1 MSHVA
6 VVLALAGTTLLSE
19 DAALVTAGLL
29 TAVDDVPF
37 VVAVLGCAAGIVA
50 GDMLLWLLGRMGV
63 GRLAA
68 RPSIARLL
76 ERFDRAAA
84 ARRLQGHLGVV
95 VLASRGL
102 PGTRLPLYV
111 AAGTIG
117 ISPWRLAGWTV
128 LSVAVWVPLVVAI
141 VASVGAELTGTV
153 RLWIATFPVATAI
166 VVAGVG
172 ALTRRLAT
180 SETAMRG
187 AVATLVRWTRWEFW
201 PACLLYAPVVLW
213 VLVLAIRYRGFDVVA
228 AANPGMANGGLAG
241 ESKSDIQHT
250 LPAEWAIPAVRL
262 APGPTRERARALD
275 EAMAAHGW
283 RFPVA
288 LKPDVG
294 QRGDGVR
301 RILDR
306 PQAAHYL
313 ATVAEAVMAQPW
325 SDAAL
330 EVGLYYVRMPDA
342 AQGRV
347 LSITDK
353 RFAEVVGDGRSTLE
367 QLIRRHP
374 RCRLQAA
381 TFLARHAASRTEVPP
396 RGQRVQLGVVGNHK
410 QGTLF
415 LDGRHLWTEALEQR
429 VDAIARRTSGFFI
442 GRFDVRYR
450 DVEQLR
456 AGEDLEIVELN
467 GVSAEPTH
475 IYDPNGSL
483 LGAWRAL
490 CRHWSLVFAI
500 GAANRR
506 TGASSPSSGR
516 LVWTAC
522 AHLAARP
529 ALPVAD

>member
-1 MSHVA
+1 MSHV
-6 VVLALAGTTLLSE
+6 VVFLALAGTTLLSE
-19 DAALVTAGLL
+19 DAALVAAGLL
-29 TAVDDVPF
+29 SAADGVPF
-37 VVAVLGCAAGIVA
+37 VVAVLGCAAGIVV

-68 RPSIARLL
+68 QPVAARLL
-76 ERFDRAAA
+76 RRFDRAAA
-84 ARRLQGHLGVV
+84 ARRLQGHLGIV

-111 AAGTIG
+111 AAGTVG

-128 LSVAVWVPLVVAI
+128 LSVAGWVPFVVAV
-141 VASVGAELTGTV
+141 VASVGAELTGAARV
-153 RLWIATFPVATAI
+153 WVMTFPVATAI
-166 VVAGVG
+166 VVAGVAG
-172 ALTRRLAT
+172 GVRRLVSWPA
-180 SETAMRG
+180 ARDRV
-187 AVATLVRWTRWEFW
+187 VAALVRRARWEFW
-201 PACLLYAPVVLW
+201 PAWLLYAPVVLW
-213 VLVLAIRYRGFDVVA
+213 VLALAIRYRGFDVVA
-228 AANPGMANGGLAG
+228 AANPGIANGGLAG
-241 ESKSDIQHT
+241 ESKFDIQRR

-262 APGPTRERARALD
+262 VPGPARQRAGALD
-275 EAMAAHGW
+275 EAMAARGW

-301 RILDR
+301 RIVDR
-306 PQAAHYL
+306 AQAMHYL

-325 SDAAL
+325 SDTPFEA
-330 EVGLYYVRMPDA
+330 GLYYARTPGADR
-342 AQGRV
+342 GRL

-353 RFAEVVGDGRSTLE
+353 RFAEVVGDGISTLE

-381 TFLARHAASRTEVPP
+381 TFLARHAASRATVPP
-396 RGQRVQLGVVGNHK
+396 RGERVQLGVVGNHK

-415 LDGRHLWTEALEQR
+415 LDGRRLWTEALEQR
-429 VDAIARRTSGFFI
+429 VDAIARSIPGFFI

-456 AGEDLEIVELN
+456 AGKGLEIVELN
-467 GVSAEPTH
+467 GVGAEPTH
-475 IYDPNGSL
+475 IYDPHGSL

-490 CRHWSLVFAI
+490 FRHWSMVFAV

-506 TGASSPSSGR
+506 SGAPTCASGR
-516 LVWTAC
+516 LVWIAC